1 MQDIPV
7 TEWGT
12 RLMVSTLGRNKLP
25 AGALSMSKNARIVD
39 NTITK
44 RK

>member
-25 AGALSMSKNARIVD
+25 A
-39 NTITK
+39 
-44 RK
+44 